1 MSDFTNDAEKVLAK
15 AQSLRDRCSHSYLGA
30 AHLAVGL
37 VEGPDAT
44 LKKLYKSK
52 GVKTNELRGRLEPF
66 VQKIPRMEGVN
77 PDVEP
82 DSDLNRILRAAVQ
95 AARQVS
101 RMVTPGDLL
110 VALMKFSGDRGL
122 AKVFEDALGS
132 TEVVE
137 TWLSDPFAGA
147 ANAEEQSPLK
157 LYGRELV
164 EMAADGK
171 LSPVIG
177 REEEIRRVILIL
189 SRKTKNNPCLVGEPG
204 VGKTAIVEGLA
215 ERIYRG
221 DVPDAL
227 KGKKVFAL
235 DLSALMAGAKYRE
248 MAIRLC
254 SSTNSTTLWGRA
266 RPKARWTWAICLS
279 RSLLVVNSIALVRRR
294 LRNTASTLKRILLWN
309 VVSSRCRFRNRVKTK
324 QFPSCVALRM
334 ALMRTMACVCTTTHS
349 SLQ

>member
-52 GVKTNELRGRLEPF
+52 GVKTSELRGRLEPF

-147 ANAEEQSPLK
+147 ANAEEQSPSVC
-157 LYGRELV
+157 G
-164 EMAADGK
+164 
-171 LSPVIG
+171 
-177 REEEIRRVILIL
+177 
-189 SRKTKNNPCLVGEPG
+189 SRKCRGTVS
-204 VGKTAIVEGLA
+204 A
-215 ERIYRG
+215 E
-221 DVPDAL
+221 
-227 KGKKVFAL
+227 
-235 DLSALMAGAKYRE
+235 
-248 MAIRLC
+248 
-254 SSTNSTTLWGRA
+254 TL
-266 RPKARWTWAICLS
+266 
-279 RSLLVVNSIALVRRR
+279 RS
-294 LRNTASTLKRILLWN
+294 
-309 VVSSRCRFRNRVKTK
+309 
-324 QFPSCVALRM
+324 
-334 ALMRTMACVCTTTHS
+334 
-349 SLQ
+349 

>member
-1 MSDFTNDAEKVLAK
+1 MSDFNNDAEKVLAK

-52 GVKTNELRGRLEPF
+52 GAKTNELRGKLEPF

-82 DSDLNRILRAAVQ
+82 DNDLNRILRASVQ
-95 AARQVS
+95 AARQVN
-101 RMVTPGDLL
+101 RMVTPGDML

-132 TEVVE
+132 VEVVE

-164 EMAADGK
+164 EMAAERPL
-171 LSPVIG
+171 LS
-177 REEEIRRVILIL
+177 
-189 SRKTKNNPCLVGEPG
+189 
-204 VGKTAIVEGLA
+204 
-215 ERIYRG
+215 
-221 DVPDAL
+221 
-227 KGKKVFAL
+227 KG
-235 DLSALMAGAKYRE
+235 SPSE
-248 MAIRLC
+248 
-254 SSTNSTTLWGRA
+254 
-266 RPKARWTWAICLS
+266 
-279 RSLLVVNSIALVRRR
+279 SIAAMCL
-294 LRNTASTLKRILLWN
+294 TL
-309 VVSSRCRFRNRVKTK
+309 
-324 QFPSCVALRM
+324 
-334 ALMRTMACVCTTTHS
+334 
-349 SLQ
+349 